1 MPVLFHRTR
10 IADGVVQGWPCDG
23 PITSVF
29 GARDMEAHSGVDI
42 GAAEGVSVCAPASGV
57 VRDVFTDAR
66 RGTPWDAFKDIF
78 GNAVILDHV
87 EAGYVTL
94 YGHLR
99 DAPLV
104 IEGQI
109 VAAGAL
115 LGVVGSTGT
124 STGPH
129 LHWGMAP
136 RLDGGAPSYLPR
148 SAVVDPTEFGGSGT
162 IETAATE
169 IEVLA
174 GRLDALAAEA
184 TAIAAALRMR

>member
-10 IADGVVQGWPCDG
+10 IAGGVVQGWPCGG
-23 PITSVF
+23 PITSMF
-29 GARDMEAHSGVDI
+29 GARDTEAHVEGHSGVDI

-57 VRDVFTDAR
+57 VRDVFIDAC
-66 RGTPWDAFKDIF
+66 RGTRWDAFKDIF
-78 GNAVILDHV
+78 GDTVILDHV

-104 IEGQI
+104 LEGQI
-109 VAAGAL
+109 VAASAM

-136 RLDGGAPSYLPR
+136 RLDGGTPSYLPR
-148 SAVVDPTEFGGSGT
+148 SAVVDPIEFGGP
-162 IETAATE
+162 EATE
-169 IEVLA
+169 TEVLA
-174 GRLDALAAEA
+174 ERLDALAAEA